1 MFRRIKQMLIVILVF
16 SNFLILADCTSQ
28 SENSMSEQK
37 LVDYMTAGL
46 QQNVQIDPPT
56 YTFGTMTMD
65 QAYATQ
71 KNVAR
76 KMSDTNGN
84 VCGYKVAYASK
95 AAQEQFGMDEPARG
109 PLYLIQR
116 TANGSVLSQDI
127 FNEIMLETEIGFTIG
142 KRIDQ
147 PVQNIASLKKYV
159 KSLHAAF
166 DAGNF
171 PYKTDNQKPVP
182 QDMVAIG
189 TGAHVFVLGPAVNPD
204 SVELKELDLKLIR
217 NQETIRESPA
227 SDILGDPWNSLLW
240 IANHLVKDGLTLEPG
255 MVVVSGTAAPAHK
268 VKGEEIKGA
277 YVGDCGALGKVT
289 IMIK

>member
-1 MFRRIKQMLIVILVF
+1 MLKKNKPNLITI
-16 SNFLILADCTSQ
+16 LILSIFCVFANCTSQ
-28 SENSMSEQK
+28 SENTSSEQK

-56 YTFGTMTMD
+56 YTFGEMTMD
-65 QAYATQ
+65 QAYSTQ
-71 KNVAR
+71 KVIAG
-76 KMSDTNGN
+76 KMSEMNGV

-95 AAQEQFGMDEPARG
+95 AAQAQFGIDEPARG

-116 TANGSVLSQDI
+116 TANGSVLSPEM

-147 PVQNIASLKKYV
+147 PVENIESLKKYV
-159 KSLHAAF
+159 KSIHAAF

-171 PYKTDNQKPVP
+171 PYKTDNQKPTP

-189 TGAHVFVLGPAVNPD
+189 TGSHVFVLGPAVDPQ
-204 SVELKELDLKLIR
+204 SLILKDLDLKLIR
-217 NQETIRESPA
+217 NQETIRQSPA
-227 SDILGDPWNSLLW
+227 SEVLGDPWNSLLW
-240 IANHLVKDGLTLEPG
+240 IANHLVNDGLTLEPG
-255 MVVVSGTAAPAHK
+255 MVVVSGTAAPAYK
-268 VKGEEIKGA
+268 VKGEEIKGE

-289 IMIK
+289 MMIK